1 LSVLLKHASNNNLIN
16 SPERMDRNTIT
27 GIILIFAI
35 FIGFSVYN
43 NSRSNKQYEKTVQV
57 AEYYYA
63 RGEFE
68 NARAE
73 YINALRFKPNQPDAL
88 AKINE
93 LNLKL
98 GISTEAV
105 KIDTMR
111 AEQPRQEAPLV
122 KVSATPSDFGQY
134 GVFAQAATGENDF
147 ITLEN
152 NKVELKIAR
161 KGGRVYSA
169 RMKDYRTYDSLP
181 LILFSG
187 DSTVFGFNFFTADN
201 KAVQTNNL
209 YFKPVSAQKLFDATS
224 RTQSVVLRLMADSNK
239 YIEYKYTLAPDKYMV
254 DFDVIFKSM
263 DGIIASNQNSLTLD
277 WKMYIPQQEKGRQ
290 NEENYSTIKYKYY
303 QDDVDGLKLRST
315 KEVEK
320 VDIATKLSWIA
331 FQDQFFSSV
340 IITKDFFLN
349 GSVSSTRT
357 LTSKKYL
364 RHYTSEVGV
373 PYNPGNSSTL
383 AMKLYYGPNSITTLR
398 KEGLQ
403 LEKIVFLGKN
413 IIGWINRFMIIP
425 IFNWLDNYI
434 GSYGIIILILTIIIK
449 VVLFPLT
456 FKSYQSTA
464 KMQVL
469 KPMVEELGKKFPK
482 KEDAMKK
489 QQATMDLYKRA
500 GVNPMGGCLP
510 MLLQMP
516 ILFAMFRFFPVSIE
530 LRQEHFLWATDLST
544 YDSILTLPFTIPMYG
559 NHVSLFTL
567 LMTASTL
574 LTMKMTGSSPG
585 SDQPGMKMMM
595 YMMPVM
601 FMLILNNF
609 SSGLTYYYFLANM
622 ITYGQNIIS
631 KRFINAD
638 AVLATLEENKKKPL
652 KKSKWQQRLE
662 NAAKQ
667 RGINPPKR

>member
-1 LSVLLKHASNNNLIN
+1 MNRAFDKAVA
-16 SPERMDRNTIT
+16 
-27 GIILIFAI
+27 
-35 FIGFSVYN
+35 
-43 NSRSNKQYEKTVQV
+43 V
-57 AEYYYA
+57 AESDFAKGDLETA
-63 RGEFE
+63 RS
-68 NARAE
+68 E

-93 LNLKL
+93 INLRL
-98 GISTEAV
+98 GNTPDKQKSDSLSSQKTNSG
-105 KIDTMR
+105 
-111 AEQPRQEAPLV
+111 
-122 KVSATPSDFGQY
+122 VSAPNSTAIKTDINQY
-134 GVFAQAATGENDF
+134 GVFAQSAIGENEF

-152 NKVELKIAR
+152 NKVELKISL
-161 KGGRVYSA
+161 KGGKVYSA
-169 RMKDYRTYDSLP
+169 RLKDYKTFDARP

-209 YFKPVSAQKLFDATS
+209 FFKPVSDQKLFKVGS
-224 RTQSVVLRLMADSNK
+224 HPESVVLRLFAGNDK

-254 DFDVIFKSM
+254 DFYVNFKSLE
-263 DGIIASNQNSLTLD
+263 DVIASNQNSLTLD
-277 WKMYIPQQEKGRQ
+277 WKMYILQQEKGRQ
-290 NEENYSTIKYKYY
+290 NEENYSTINYKYY
-303 QDDVDGLKLRST
+303 QDEVTGLRLRQS
-315 KEVEK
+315 KEV
-320 VDIATKLSWIA
+320 VNTDITTKLSWIA
-331 FQDQFFSSV
+331 FQDQFFSS
-340 IITKDFFLN
+340 IILTNDFFLN
-349 GSVSSTRT
+349 ASVSSTRT
-357 LTSKKYL
+357 LASKKFL
-364 RHYTSEVGV
+364 RYYTSEVGI
-373 PYNPGNSSTL
+373 PFNNGTSNSIS
-383 AMKLYYGPNSITTLR
+383 MKLYYGPNSIPILK

-413 IIGWINRFMIIP
+413 IIGWISRFVIIP
-425 IFNWLDNYI
+425 IFNWLNHFI
-434 GSYGIIILILTIIIK
+434 KNFGLIILILTIIIK

-456 FKSYQSTA
+456 FKSYQSQA

-544 YDSILTLPFTIPMYG
+544 YDSILHLPFIIPMYG
-559 NHVSLFTL
+559 DHVSLFTL

-595 YMMPVM
+595 YMMPIM

-609 SSGLTYYYFLANM
+609 SAGLTYYYFLANM
-622 ITYGQNIIS
+622 LTYAQNMIS

-638 AVLATLEENKKKPL
+638 AVLATLEENKKKPF

-662 NAAKQ
+662 TAAKQ
-667 RGINPPKR
+667 RGINPPKK

>member
-1 LSVLLKHASNNNLIN
+1 
-16 SPERMDRNTIT
+16 MDRNTIT
-27 GIILIFAI
+27 GLILIFLI

-43 NSRSNKQYEKTVQV
+43 SSRTNKEIEKALAA
-57 AEYYYA
+57 AEIDYA
-63 RGEFE
+63 RGDLET
-68 NARAE
+68 ARTE
-73 YINALRFKPNQPDAL
+73 YVNILRIKATDPVALDR
-88 AKINE
+88 INE
-93 LNLKL
+93 INLKL
-98 GISTEAV
+98 GSVPENQKKDSLGINQNITAVPSTNNSIPTASTDV
-105 KIDTMR
+105 N
-111 AEQPRQEAPLV
+111 
-122 KVSATPSDFGQY
+122 QY
-134 GVFAQAATGENDF
+134 GVFAQDAKGENDF

-152 NKVELKIAR
+152 NKIVLKLSL
-161 KGGRVYSA
+161 KGGRVYSV
-169 RMKDYRTYDSLP
+169 RLKDYKTFDAKP

-201 KAVQTNNL
+201 RAVQTNNL
-209 YFKPVSAQKLFDATS
+209 FFKPVSETKEYKVVS
-224 RTQSVVLRLMADSNK
+224 SPQSVILRLSAGEDK

-254 DFDVIFKSM
+254 DFNVTFKSM
-263 DGIIASNQNSLTLD
+263 EGIIAANQNNLTLD
-277 WKMYIPQQEKGRQ
+277 WRLYLPQQEKGRQ
-290 NEENYSTIKYKYY
+290 NEETYSCVRYKYY
-303 QDDVDGLKLRST
+303 QDAVDVMGLRST
-315 KEVEK
+315 KETEK
-320 VDIATKLSWIA
+320 KDISTKLSWVA

-340 IITKDFFLN
+340 LVTNDFFQN
-349 GSVSSTRT
+349 GTISYTRT
-357 LTSKKYL
+357 LGSPKYI
-364 RHYTSEVGV
+364 RNYTSEIGV
-373 PYNPGNSSTL
+373 PFNLASSNVIN
-383 AMKLYYGPNSITTLR
+383 MKMYYGPNSTKILK
-398 KEGLQ
+398 KEGME
-403 LEKIVFLGKN
+403 LEKLVFLGKN
-413 IIGWINRFMIIP
+413 IIGWINRFAIIP
-425 IFNWLDNYI
+425 IFNWLNKFIRNY
-434 GSYGIIILILTIIIK
+434 GLIILILTLIIK

-456 FKSYQSTA
+456 FKSYQSQA

-544 YDSILTLPFTIPMYG
+544 YDSILQLPFTIPMYG

-595 YMMPVM
+595 YMMPIM

-609 SSGLTYYYFLANM
+609 SAGLTYYYFLANM
-622 ITYGQNIIS
+622 LTYGQNMLS

-638 AVLATLEENKKKPL
+638 AVLATLEANKKKPI

-662 NAAKQ
+662 DAAKQ

>member
-1 LSVLLKHASNNNLIN
+1 
-16 SPERMDRNTIT
+16 MDRNTIT
-27 GIILIFAI
+27 GIILIFVI
-35 FIGFSVYN
+35 FIGFSLYN
-43 NSRSNKQYEKTVQV
+43 NNRLNKDFDKAIKV
-57 AEYYYA
+57 AESYYA
-63 RGEFE
+63 KGDYE

-73 YINALRFKPNQPDAL
+73 YINALRFKPNQPDAI
-88 AKINE
+88 ARVNEINF
-93 LNLKL
+93 KL
-98 GISTEAV
+98 GISPETAKSDTLSAVKKVTEAPV
-105 KIDTMR
+105 QSG
-111 AEQPRQEAPLV
+111 AV
-122 KVSATPSDFGQY
+122 TPADAGQY
-134 GVFAQAATGENDF
+134 GVFAAAATGENEF

-152 NKVELKIAR
+152 KVVELRIAR
-161 KGGRVYSA
+161 KGGRIYSA
-169 RMKDYRTYDSLP
+169 RLKDYQTFDARP

-187 DSTVFGFNFFTADN
+187 DSTVFGFNFFTSDN

-209 YFKPVSAQKLFDATS
+209 YFKPVSDKNSYDASTNS
-224 RTQSVVLRLMADSNK
+224 QSVVLRLMADSNK
-239 YIEYKYTLAPDKYMV
+239 YIEYKYTLAPDRY
-254 DFDVIFKSM
+254 DVEFNVNFKSM
-263 DGIIASNQNSLTLD
+263 EGIIASNQNSLTLD
-277 WKMYIPQQEKGRQ
+277 WQMYIPQQEKGRQ
-290 NEENYSTIKYKYY
+290 NEENYSTIKYKYF
-303 QDDVDGLKLRST
+303 QDDVESLKLRAS
-315 KEVEK
+315 KDEK
-320 VDIATKLSWIA
+320 LDITTKLSWIA
-331 FQDQFFSSV
+331 YQDQFFSSV
-340 IITKDFFLN
+340 MISDEYFLN
-349 GSVSSTRT
+349 GSLSSTRT
-357 LTSKKYL
+357 VASEKYI

-373 PYNPGNSSTL
+373 PYNQGTSNSLS
-383 AMKLYYGPNSITTLR
+383 MKFYYGPNSITILK
-398 KEGLQ
+398 KEGYQ
-403 LEKIVFLGKN
+403 LEKIVILGKN

-434 GSYGIIILILTIIIK
+434 SNYGIIILILTLIIK
-449 VVLFPLT
+449 IILFPLT

-622 ITYGQNIIS
+622 FTYVQNIIS

-638 AVLATLEENKKKPL
+638 AVLATLEENKKKPV

-662 NAAKQ
+662 SAAKQ
-667 RGINPPKR
+667 RGLNPPKR

>member
-1 LSVLLKHASNNNLIN
+1 
-16 SPERMDRNTIT
+16 MDKNTIT
-27 GIILIFAI
+27 GLILIFVI
-35 FIGFSVYN
+35 FIGFSIFN
-43 NSRSNKQYEKTVQV
+43 NSQKNKSFKQAVEV
-57 AEYYYA
+57 AESYYA
-63 RGEFE
+63 KGDL
-68 NARAE
+68 NAARAE
-73 YINALRFKPNQPDAL
+73 YVNALRFNPTDQQSL
-88 AKINE
+88 AKLSEI
-93 LNLKL
+93 NLKL
-98 GISTEAV
+98 GNVQEKPGIDSLSVQKPGTQLPVTISANGQT
-105 KIDTMR
+105 D
-111 AEQPRQEAPLV
+111 
-122 KVSATPSDFGQY
+122 SNQY
-134 GVFAQAATGENDF
+134 GVFTASATGENDF

-152 NKVELKIAR
+152 NKIELKISL

-169 RMKDYRTYDSLP
+169 RMKDYKTFDAKP

-187 DSTVFGFNFFTADN
+187 DSTVFGFNFFTVDN
-201 KAVQTNNL
+201 KPVQTNNL
-209 YFKPVSAQKLFDATS
+209 YFKPVTDQKAYLVNS
-224 RTQSVVLRLMADSNK
+224 QPQSVVLRLLAGEDK

-254 DFDVIFKSM
+254 DFNVTFKSM
-263 DGIIASNQNSLTLD
+263 EGIIAPNQNSITLD
-277 WKMYIPQQEKGRQ
+277 WKLYMPQQEKGRQ
-290 NEENYSTIKYKYY
+290 NEENYSDITYKYY
-303 QDDVDGLKLRST
+303 QDDVTYLKQRQT
-315 KEVEK
+315 KELEK
-320 VDIATKLSWIA
+320 ADVTTKLSWIA

-340 IITKDFFLN
+340 IVSNDFFLN
-349 GSVSSTRT
+349 GTMSSTRT
-357 LTSKKYL
+357 LASKKYI
-364 RHYTSEVGV
+364 RYYASEAGV
-373 PYNPGNSSTL
+373 PYNQAESNAIS
-383 AMKLYYGPNSITTLR
+383 MKLYYGPNSFTILR
-398 KEGLQ
+398 KEGLE
-403 LEKIVFLGKN
+403 LDKLVFLGRN
-413 IIGWINRFMIIP
+413 IIGWINRFAIIP
-425 IFNWLDNYI
+425 IFNWLDNFI
-434 GSYGIIILILTIIIK
+434 SNYGIIILILTIIIK

-456 FKSYQSTA
+456 FKSYQSQA

-544 YDSILTLPFTIPMYG
+544 YDSILQLPFTIPMYG

-585 SDQPGMKMMM
+585 SDQPGMKLMM

-622 ITYGQNIIS
+622 LTYGQNMLS

-638 AVLATLEENKKKPL
+638 AVLATLEENKKKPI
-652 KKSKWQQRLE
+652 KKSKWQARLE
-662 NAAKQ
+662 AAAKQ
-667 RGINPPKR
+667 RGINPPKK

>member
-1 LSVLLKHASNNNLIN
+1 
-16 SPERMDRNTIT
+16 MDRNTVT
-27 GIILIFAI
+27 GLILIFLI
-35 FIGFSVYN
+35 FIGFSLYN
-43 NSRSNKQYEKTVQV
+43 SNKTNKAFEKAIVEAESNYAKGDLESAK
-57 AEYYYA
+57 AEYT
-63 RGEFE
+63 
-68 NARAE
+68 
-73 YINALRFKPNQPDAL
+73 NALRYKQNQPDII
-88 AKINE
+88 AKLNEINS
-93 LNLKL
+93 KL
-98 GISTEAV
+98 GNTTEGNKSDSVSLSHTNSKVSESKPTEA
-105 KIDTMR
+105 K
-111 AEQPRQEAPLV
+111 
-122 KVSATPSDFGQY
+122 SDINQY
-134 GVFAQAATGENDF
+134 GAFAQSAIGNNDF

-152 NKVELKIAR
+152 NKIELKISL

-187 DSTVFGFNFFTADN
+187 DSTVFGFNFFTSDN

-209 YFKPVSAQKLFDATS
+209 FFKPVSDQRSYKVIY
-224 RTQSVVLRLMADSNK
+224 QPESVVLRLFAGEDK
-239 YIEYKYTLAPDKYMV
+239 YIEYKYTLAPDKYIV
-254 DFDVIFKSM
+254 DFNVNFKSM
-263 DGIIASNQNSLTLD
+263 EGVIASNQNSLTLD
-277 WKMYIPQQEKGRQ
+277 WKMFIPQQEKGRQ
-290 NEENYSTIKYKYY
+290 NEENYSTIKYKYF
-303 QDDVDGLKLRST
+303 QDDVVDLKLRQS
-315 KEVEK
+315 KEIEK
-320 VDIATKLSWIA
+320 SDITTKLSWIA
-331 FQDQFFSSV
+331 FQDQFFSSI
-340 IITKDFFLN
+340 IITNDYFLN
-349 GSVSSTRT
+349 ASVNSTRT
-357 LTSKKYL
+357 LASKKFMRY
-364 RHYTSEVGV
+364 YTSEIGV
-373 PYNPGNSSTL
+373 PFGSGSSNSVN
-383 AMKLYYGPNSITTLR
+383 MKLYYGPNSITILK

-403 LEKIVFLGKN
+403 LEKIVFLGRN
-413 IIGWINRFMIIP
+413 IIGWISRFAIIP
-425 IFNWLDNYI
+425 IFNWLNHFI
-434 GSYGIIILILTIIIK
+434 KNFGLIILILTLIIK

-456 FKSYQSTA
+456 FKSYQSQA

-530 LRQEHFLWATDLST
+530 LRQAHFLWATDLST
-544 YDSILTLPFTIPMYG
+544 YDSILHLPFMIPMYG
-559 NHVSLFTL
+559 DHVSLFTL

-595 YMMPVM
+595 YMMPIM

-609 SSGLTYYYFLANM
+609 SAGLTYYYFLANM
-622 ITYGQNIIS
+622 LTYAQNMIS

-662 NAAKQ
+662 AAAKQ
-667 RGINPPKR
+667 RGINPPKK

>member
-1 LSVLLKHASNNNLIN
+1 
-16 SPERMDRNTIT
+16 MDRNTVT
-27 GIILIFAI
+27 GLILIFLI
-35 FIGFSVYN
+35 FIGFSLYN
-43 NSRSNKQYEKTVQV
+43 SNKTNKAFEKAIVEAESNYAKGDLESAK
-57 AEYYYA
+57 AEYT
-63 RGEFE
+63 
-68 NARAE
+68 
-73 YINALRFKPNQPDAL
+73 NALRYKQNQPDII
-88 AKINE
+88 AKLNEINS
-93 LNLKL
+93 KL
-98 GISTEAV
+98 GNTTEGNKSDSV
-105 KIDTMR
+105 SLSHTNS
-111 AEQPRQEAPLV
+111 
-122 KVSATPSDFGQY
+122 KVSESKPTETKSDINQY
-134 GVFAQAATGENDF
+134 GAFAQSAIGNNDF

-152 NKVELKIAR
+152 NKIELKISL

-187 DSTVFGFNFFTADN
+187 DSTVFGFNFFTSDN

-209 YFKPVSAQKLFDATS
+209 FFKPVSDQRSYKVIY
-224 RTQSVVLRLMADSNK
+224 QPESVVLRLFAGEDK
-239 YIEYKYTLAPDKYMV
+239 YIEYKYTLAPDKYIV
-254 DFDVIFKSM
+254 DFNVNFKSM
-263 DGIIASNQNSLTLD
+263 EGVIASNQNSLTLD
-277 WKMYIPQQEKGRQ
+277 WKMFIPQQEKGRQ
-290 NEENYSTIKYKYY
+290 NEENYSTIKYKYF
-303 QDDVDGLKLRST
+303 QDDVVDLKLRQS
-315 KEVEK
+315 KEIEK
-320 VDIATKLSWIA
+320 SDITTKLSWIA
-331 FQDQFFSSV
+331 FQDQFFSSI
-340 IITKDFFLN
+340 IITNDYFLN
-349 GSVSSTRT
+349 ASVNSTRT
-357 LTSKKYL
+357 LASKKFMRY
-364 RHYTSEVGV
+364 YTSEIGV
-373 PYNPGNSSTL
+373 PFGSGSSNSVN
-383 AMKLYYGPNSITTLR
+383 MKLYYGPNSITILK

-403 LEKIVFLGKN
+403 LEKIVFLGRN
-413 IIGWINRFMIIP
+413 IIGWISRFAIIP
-425 IFNWLDNYI
+425 IFNWLNHFI
-434 GSYGIIILILTIIIK
+434 KNFGLIILILTLIIK

-456 FKSYQSTA
+456 FKSYQSQA

-530 LRQEHFLWATDLST
+530 LRQAHFLWATDLST
-544 YDSILTLPFTIPMYG
+544 YDSILHLPFMIPMYG
-559 NHVSLFTL
+559 DHVSLFTL

-595 YMMPVM
+595 YMMPIM

-609 SSGLTYYYFLANM
+609 SAGLTYYYFLANM
-622 ITYGQNIIS
+622 LTYAQNMIS

-662 NAAKQ
+662 AAAKQ
-667 RGINPPKR
+667 RGINPPKK

>member
-1 LSVLLKHASNNNLIN
+1 
-16 SPERMDRNTIT
+16 MDRNTIT
-27 GIILIFAI
+27 GIILMFAI
-35 FIGFSVYN
+35 FIGFSIFNSSRN
-43 NSRSNKQYEKTVQV
+43 NKLYEQAVVV
-57 AEYYYA
+57 AESNYA
-63 RGEFE
+63 KGDLED
-68 NARAE
+68 ARAE
-73 YINALRFKPNQPDAL
+73 YINALRFKPNQPEVISRL
-88 AKINE
+88 SEI
-93 LNLKL
+93 NLKL
-98 GISTEAV
+98 GIVTGV
-105 KIDTMR
+105 TKNDTISSDKS
-111 AEQPRQEAPLV
+111 QTLVPLN
-122 KVSATPSDFGQY
+122 KPVSVANDINQY
-134 GVFAQAATGENDF
+134 GIFATDAIGENDF

-152 NKVELKIAR
+152 NKVELKISL

-169 RMKDYRTYDSLP
+169 RLKEYKTADGNP

-201 KAVQTNNL
+201 RAVQTNNL
-209 YFKPVSAQKLFDATS
+209 YFKPVTEQKS
-224 RTQSVVLRLMADSNK
+224 YIVNSQPQSVNLRLMAGDDK

-254 DFDVIFKSM
+254 DFVVTFKSM
-263 DGIIASNQNSLTLD
+263 EGIIASNQNSITLD

-290 NEENYSTIKYKYY
+290 NEENYTNITYKYF
-303 QDDVDGLKLRST
+303 QDDVTYLKQRQS
-315 KEVEK
+315 KELEK
-320 VDIATKLSWIA
+320 VDVTTKLNWVA

-340 IITKDFFLN
+340 IISNDFFLN
-349 GSVSSTRT
+349 GSMASTRT
-357 LTSKKYL
+357 LTSQKYI
-364 RHYTSEVGV
+364 RYYTSEVGV
-373 PYNPGNSSTL
+373 PYNPSSSNDIS
-383 AMKLYYGPNSITTLR
+383 MKLYYGPNSFTILK

-403 LEKIVFLGKN
+403 LEKLVFLGKN
-413 IIGWINRFMIIP
+413 IIGWINRFAIIP
-425 IFNWLDNYI
+425 IFNWLNNYI
-434 GSYGIIILILTIIIK
+434 GNYGIIILILTIIIK
-449 VVLFPLT
+449 VILFPLT
-456 FKSYQSTA
+456 FKSYQSQA

-544 YDSILTLPFTIPMYG
+544 YDSILKLPFTIPMYG

-585 SDQPGMKMMM
+585 SDQPGMKLMM

-609 SSGLTYYYFLANM
+609 SAGLTYYYFLANM
-622 ITYGQNIIS
+622 ITYAQNIIS
-631 KRFINAD
+631 KQFIDSD
-638 AVLATLEENKKKPL
+638 AVLAKLAENKKKPIQ
-652 KKSKWQQRLE
+652 KSKWQQRLE
-662 NAAKQ
+662 MAAKQ
-667 RGINPPKR
+667 RGINPPKK

>member
-1 LSVLLKHASNNNLIN
+1 
-16 SPERMDRNTIT
+16 MDRNTIT
-27 GIILIFAI
+27 GIILIFLI

-43 NSRSNKQYEKTVQV
+43 NSRLNKGYENAISV
-57 AEYYYA
+57 ADSYYA
-63 RGEFE
+63 KGELE

-73 YINALRFKPNQPDAL
+73 YINALRFKPNHPDAIT
-88 AKINE
+88 KVNE

-98 GISTEAV
+98 GITSGGQQSDSTAV
-105 KIDTMR
+105 KDQQIEVTSKP
-111 AEQPRQEAPLV
+111 ESG
-122 KVSATPSDFGQY
+122 KVNTPDMNQF
-134 GVFAQAATGENDF
+134 GVFAASAAGENEF

-152 NKVELKIAR
+152 SKVELKIAL

-169 RMKDYRTYDSLP
+169 RLKDYRTHDSLP

-187 DSTVFGFNFFTADN
+187 DSTVFGFNFFTNDN
-201 KAVQTNNL
+201 KAVQTNYL
-209 YFKPVSAQKLFDATS
+209 YFKLIDDKKSFNATS
-224 RTQSVVLRLMADSNK
+224 ETQSVVLRLMADADK

-254 DFDVIFKSM
+254 DFNVTFKSM
-263 DGIIASNQNSLTLD
+263 DGIIAANQNSITLD

-290 NEENYSTIKYKYY
+290 NEENYSDIKYKFY
-303 QDDVDGLKLRST
+303 QDDVTNLKQRQS
-315 KEVEK
+315 KELEK
-320 VDIATKLSWIA
+320 ADITTKLSWIA

-340 IITKDFFLN
+340 LLTNDFFLN
-349 GSVSSTRT
+349 GSISSTRT
-357 LTSKKYL
+357 LTSKKYF
-364 RHYTSEVGV
+364 RYYTSELGV
-373 PYNPGNSSTL
+373 PFNPSSSN
-383 AMKLYYGPNSITTLR
+383 AISMKLYYGPNSITTLK
-398 KEGLQ
+398 KEGLE
-403 LEKIVFLGKN
+403 LEKIVFLGRN
-413 IIGWINRFMIIP
+413 IIGWISRFVIIP
-425 IFNWLDNYI
+425 VFNWLDNYI
-434 GSYGIIILILTIIIK
+434 GNYGIIILILTIIIK
-449 VVLFPLT
+449 IVLFPLT

-469 KPMVEELGKKFPK
+469 KPLVDELGKKFPK
-482 KEDAMKK
+482 KEDALKK

-544 YDSILTLPFTIPMYG
+544 YDSILQLPFMIPMYG

-595 YMMPVM
+595 YMMPIM

-609 SSGLTYYYFLANM
+609 SSGLTYYYFLAN
-622 ITYGQNIIS
+622 ILTYLQNILS

-662 NAAKQ
+662 SAAKQ
-667 RGINPPKR
+667 RGITPPKK

>member
-1 LSVLLKHASNNNLIN
+1 
-16 SPERMDRNTIT
+16 MDRNTIT
-27 GIILIFAI
+27 GVILIFAI
-35 FIGFSVYN
+35 FIGFSIYN
-43 NSRSNKQYEKTVQV
+43 SSRLNKGYEKAVSEAESYYAKGDLESAK
-57 AEYYYA
+57 AEYY
-63 RGEFE
+63 
-68 NARAE
+68 
-73 YINALRFKPNQPDAL
+73 NALRFKANQPDAI

-93 LNLKL
+93 INLKL
-98 GISTEAV
+98 GIAPGPQKADSLA
-105 KIDTMR
+105 
-111 AEQPRQEAPLV
+111 PRKQENVITASQNTGPI
-122 KVSATPSDFGQY
+122 SDAKQY
-134 GVFAQAATGENDF
+134 GIFAGSATGENEF

-152 NKVELKIAR
+152 NVVELKISL

-169 RMKDYRTYDSLP
+169 RLKKFRTFDSLP

-187 DSTVFGFNFFTADN
+187 DSTVFGFNFFTTDN

-209 YFKPVSAQKLFDATS
+209 YFKPVSDQKS
-224 RTQSVVLRLMADSNK
+224 YIVSSEPQSVNLRLMADSAR
-239 YIEYKYTLAPDKYMV
+239 YIEYKYTLAPNKYMV
-254 DFDVIFKSM
+254 DFHVTFKSM
-263 DGIIASNQNSLTLD
+263 EGIIAANQNSLTLD

-303 QDDVDGLKLRST
+303 QDDVDGLRLRST
-315 KEVEK
+315 KELDK
-320 VDIATKLSWIA
+320 VDITTKLSWIA
-331 FQDQFFSSV
+331 FQDQFFSSAIV
-340 IITKDFFLN
+340 TDEYFLN
-349 GSVSSTRT
+349 ASVSSTRT
-357 LTSKKYL
+357 LTSKKYI
-364 RHYTSEVGV
+364 RYYISEVGV
-373 PYNPGNSSTL
+373 PFNQGSANAIS
-383 AMKLYYGPNSITTLR
+383 MKLYYGPNSIPILK

-403 LEKIVFLGKN
+403 LDRIVFLGKN
-413 IIGWINRFMIIP
+413 IIGWINRFAIIP
-425 IFNWLDNYI
+425 IFNVLQKYI

-449 VVLFPLT
+449 IVLFPLT

-469 KPMVEELGKKFPK
+469 KPMIEELGKKFPK

-544 YDSILTLPFTIPMYG
+544 YDSILTLPFMIPMYG

-609 SSGLTYYYFLANM
+609 SSGLTYYYFLAN
-622 ITYGQNIIS
+622 ILTYLQNVIS

-662 NAAKQ
+662 AAARQ
-667 RGINPPKR
+667 RGINPPKK

>member
-1 LSVLLKHASNNNLIN
+1 
-16 SPERMDRNTIT
+16 MDRNTIT

-35 FIGFSVYN
+35 FVGFSVYN
-43 NSRSNKQYEKTVQV
+43 NSRMNKSYEKAREA
-57 AEYYYA
+57 AELSYA
-63 RGEFE
+63 KGDLTT
-68 NARAE
+68 ARTE
-73 YINALRFKPNQPDAL
+73 YINALRFKPNQPDVIE
-88 AKINE
+88 KISE
-93 LNLKL
+93 LNVKL
-98 GISTEAV
+98 GIGTETQKTDSV
-105 KIDTMR
+105 NV
-111 AEQPRQEAPLV
+111 QPLKTENPVNSSVPVNA
-122 KVSATPSDFGQY
+122 DINQY
-134 GVFAQAATGENDF
+134 GIFAEATIGENEF

-152 NKVELKIAR
+152 NKVELKISL

-169 RMKDYRTYDSLP
+169 RLKDYRTYDSLP

-187 DSTVFGFNFFTADN
+187 DSTVFGFNFFTTDN

-209 YFKPVSAQKLFDATS
+209 YFKPVSDQKS
-224 RTQSVVLRLMADSNK
+224 IVVGSQPQTVNLRLMAGADK

-254 DFDVIFKSM
+254 DFDVTFKSM
-263 DGIIASNQNSLTLD
+263 ESIIASNQNSLTLD

-290 NEENYSTIKYKYY
+290 NEENYSDITYKFY
-303 QDDVDGLKLRST
+303 QDDVTYLKQRQS
-315 KEVEK
+315 KELEK
-320 VDIATKLSWIA
+320 VDITTKLSWIA

-340 IITKDFFLN
+340 IVSNDFFLN
-349 GSVSSTRT
+349 GSLSSTRT
-357 LTSKKYL
+357 LTSKKYI
-364 RHYTSEVGV
+364 RYYTSEIGV
-373 PYNPGNSSTL
+373 PYNPASSN
-383 AMKLYYGPNSITTLR
+383 AISMKLYYGPNSFTILR
-398 KEGLQ
+398 KEGIE
-403 LEKIVFLGKN
+403 LEKLVFLGKN
-413 IIGWINRFMIIP
+413 IIGWINRFAIIP
-425 IFNWLDNYI
+425 IFNWLNNYFVN
-434 GSYGIIILILTIIIK
+434 YGLIILILTLIIK
-449 VVLFPLT
+449 IVLFPLT

-469 KPMVEELGKKFPK
+469 KPQVEELGKKFPK

-559 NHVSLFTL
+559 SHVSLFTL

-585 SDQPGMKMMM
+585 SDQPGMKLMM

-622 ITYGQNIIS
+622 ITYGQNMIS

-638 AVLATLEENKKKPL
+638 AVLATLEENKKKPV

-662 NAAKQ
+662 AAAKQ
-667 RGINPPKR
+667 RGINPPKK